1 MIEGL
6 AGSVL
11 LGYLSPVALFTA
23 AICLL
28 VLRAGASR
36 VFFDIVGTFQASK
49 MISDAKSAGTVFEA
63 IYLDALTG
71 VQEAG
76 QELGQVFNEL
86 TDFVVPIAREI
97 QEATIQLEKFVQEG
111 ENVDKLVKD
120 VEKIGLEFG
129 FAGDEAMQA
138 AAKMAQ
144 ISGVLGPG
152 SMAVGTQIGM
162 EFGLIS
168 GMETEAAMQ
177 RMINLQQ
184 QTEFM
189 TKNLEENMSA
199 EQRATQIRKDSI
211 VILDQLNTIENR
223 SAATMEQITFVMNQF
238 ASQAHLANEE
248 IKTMAALSAV
258 MIETGEEQGKGGRA
272 LRMMYARLGSDI
284 GGAATEL
291 ENLGIAITDANGDM
305 RGLSDILMQLEP
317 QFNEMDG
324 ARKQE
329 VAQIVAGNRHY
340 TRLLKIMNNLDR
352 VRELE
357 FEATMRMFPAMDE
370 IQRRRDNELFQLE
383 QSEANVRNLAGA
395 LGTQLLPAMTDISN
409 KQAIF
414 LETVVALN
422 EGPLGGMITG
432 MMALAKSSAVLL
444 GPVVN
449 TLINFK
455 NMSIAFQTHAAITRA
470 LAQQQELL
478 NGGFAMTG
486 RVTVPLIN
494 TYNSQQAAIK
504 MLKTEHE
511 MLIAVLDEEM
521 YATDKSISQL
531 RVEEVEM
538 RELARTT
545 DDLILA
551 KLALA
556 QVDNIQ
562 RQIVV
567 KKAQEGRD
575 AAQQQKEE
583 IDLAKEK
590 AQAFNGITMA
600 MAGTG
605 SAMMM
610 FGKSQRMVRAGMV
623 LNTAAMGAQIIA
635 MIHKNREQT
644 TNLFLTT
651 SASIKQAALTAQT
664 TLAAMA
670 TNGFAFSLRTASA
683 GLVAMKSGILSV
695 MKVSGPFIALIGV
708 SYGITYMLEKLG
720 IFADDAADSLTEFST
735 AIADTGVVL
744 GMLDDEEMTLKKIN
758 EQLAEKNDLLKNVA
772 GSTSELGK
780 ITEQSLKQEIANLNM
795 AREIREL
802 ADIEATKAKAADL
815 FALGGEQELP
825 GLPMFGQSQ
834 QQMRRNIQS
843 LFDGTRKDIR
853 DHNEQVIAAQEALE
867 KDYPILFS
875 FIKQHEVDNMEDL
888 EAVIDQ
894 FYNDL
899 ERRSEENVASI
910 VDNVG
915 TGIQAFEEFKNARE
929 ELFFGSRANM
939 TGDLIRQVQQQGV
952 ENLITNTEVVMT
964 NVFHGLTIPEMA
976 DVIIEEIEGRG
987 RLTFGSITTAI

>member
-1 MIEGL
+1 MIEAL
-6 AGSVL
+6 AGNVL

-71 VQEAG
+71 VQEAA

-189 TKNLEENMSA
+189 TKNLEDNMTA
-199 EQRATQIRKDSI
+199 EERATQIRKDSI

-414 LETVVALN
+414 LQTVVALN

-432 MMALAKSSAVLL
+432 MMALAKSSAILL

-470 LAQQQELL
+470 LTQQQELL

-545 DDLILA
+545 DDLVLA

-562 RQIVV
+562 KQIIV

-575 AAQQQKEE
+575 EAQRQKEE

-670 TNGFAFSLRTASA
+670 TNGFAFSLKSASA
-683 GLVAMKSGILSV
+683 GLVAMRAGILSV
-695 MKVSGPFIALIGV
+695 AKVSGPFIALIGV

-744 GMLDDEEMTLKKIN
+744 SMLDDEEMTLEKIN
-758 EQLAEKNDLLKNVA
+758 EQLVEKNDLLKNVA
-772 GSTSELGK
+772 GTTSELGK

-802 ADIEATKAKAADL
+802 AEIEATKAKAADF

-834 QQMRRNIQS
+834 RQMRRNIQS

-894 FYNDL
+894 FYKDL

-915 TGIQAFEEFKNARE
+915 TGIQAFEEFTNARE

-952 ENLITNTEVVMT
+952 ENLITSTEVVMT
-964 NVFHGLTIPEMA
+964 NVFNGLTIPEMV
-976 DVIIEEIEGRG
+976 DIIVEQIERRG
-987 RLTFGSITTAI
+987 LDFNYNMT